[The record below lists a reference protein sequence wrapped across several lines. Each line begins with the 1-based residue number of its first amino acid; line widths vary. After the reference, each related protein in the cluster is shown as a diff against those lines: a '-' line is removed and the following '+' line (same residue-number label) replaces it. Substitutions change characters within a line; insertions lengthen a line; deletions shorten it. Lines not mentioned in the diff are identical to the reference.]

1 MSLLVEEMVL
11 RGILPECFS
20 TDVGDEEATAQIKP
34 FNHGAHN
41 DLYTLHCR
49 CCPASRE
56 EQAADACSSLP
67 VPSQTGS
74 KVESQKPLSSSSP
87 HKSPGYRSTLLQ
99 HGGGVEEEKS
109 DNCHIPEEI
118 LLRLSLPLDPYFHM
132 ESDVATA
139 HFARVRGIPVP
150 RIYAYDSSA
159 VNCLGIEWQLVQ
171 KIPDPDVNFVDEILD
186 EEEEFLAACGRDQPR
201 GLSTAWM
208 RLGRQL
214 EETLALLRSGN
225 HHPYRG
231 REYGACFDKIGSL
244 YWDFEAC
251 DFVLGPVSDRCF
263 TRGRRIL
270 YHQRHDGD
278 GGDPKLPLNRG
289 PFDSVGEYLNAAL
302 TMYLEESKDENL
314 RVDKS
319 QPNLSTS
326 PASSEAGSITTT
338 TTAVTDRDCSPG
350 ENDDPPRLWYTR
362 GDVEIARDQVS
373 KLRDIVI
380 PWLVAKLTP
389 EQQGQ
394 MRTYISHPDLHSQNL
409 MVSRRAQTQLDSDVA
424 SVNILGEEYAISA
437 VLDWEHTVAL
447 PDVSS
452 FQIFLSSD
460 GRHRLPHFR
469 LPFCDNNL
477 AVPPR
482 YAETPPSPTLQR
494 LTPDDI
500 VLHSPRRHS
509 ALLHQCPPYY
519 GVPRLLQG
527 GSYRGVLGGCTR
539 RRPRRTKPME
549 TRIRDSRPVR
559 AGGACSVARWLRSPG
574 KWYCCS
580 ERT

>member
-1 MSLLVEEMVL
+1 MAGFWRAQWRKLLSYNDVSLLVEEMVL

-20 TDVGDEEATAQIKP
+20 TDAGDQEEAITRIKP
-34 FNHGAHN
+34 FNYGAHN

-49 CCPASRE
+49 CCPASKE
-56 EQAADACSSLP
+56 EQAAEACSSLP
-67 VPSQTGS
+67 VPSQTC
-74 KVESQKPLSSSSP
+74 SSSEEQQSP
-87 HKSPGYRSTLLQ
+87 QIAGYRSALLQ
-99 HGGGVEEEKS
+99 HGGGVVEEEKS

-214 EETLALLRSGN
+214 EETLALLRSGD
-225 HHPYRG
+225 HPYRG
-231 REYGACFDKIGSL
+231 REFGACFDKIGSL
-244 YWDFEAC
+244 YWDFEEC

-278 GGDPKLPLNRG
+278 RGDPKLPLHRG
-289 PFDSVGEYLNAAL
+289 PFNSVGEYLNAAL
-302 TMYLEESKDENL
+302 IMYLEESNDENL
-314 RVDKS
+314 RVGGDQS
-319 QPNLSTS
+319 NLSMN
-326 PASSEAGSITTT
+326 PASSEAGSITAT

-350 ENDDPPRLWYTR
+350 GNDDPPRLWYTR
-362 GDVEIARDQVS
+362 GDVEIVHDQVS

-380 PWLVAKLTP
+380 PWLVARLTP

-409 MVSRRAQTQLDSDVA
+409 MVSRRAQTQLHSDEA
-424 SVNILGEEYAISA
+424 TFNILGEEYAISA

-452 FQIFLSSD
+452 FQIFPSSD
-460 GRHRLPHFR
+460 GRHHLPHFR

-482 YAETPPSPTLQR
+482 CADTPPCPTLQP

-519 GVPRLLQG
+519 GVPRLLRR
-527 GSYRGVLGGCTR
+527 GSHRGVPGGCT
-539 RRPRRTKPME
+539 
-549 TRIRDSRPVR
+549 
-559 AGGACSVARWLRSPG
+559 
-574 KWYCCS
+574 
-580 ERT
+580 